1 MLVIFKKKEVNAG
14 ETEVFRLKIDPLRD
28 LGFLNRKGEKYLDK
42 GEYRIMAG
50 DQSISAYV
58 K

>member
-1 MLVIFKKKEVNAG
+1 MLVIFQKKEVNAG
-14 ETEVFRLKIDPLRD
+14 ETAIFRFEIDPLRD
-28 LGFLNRKGEKYLDK
+28 LGFVNRKGEKYLDK